1 MAAHEGENQEAST
14 VDVRVL
20 RRCFQVSFSR
30 YMQTPLSFIAQ
41 LTHLD

>member
-1 MAAHEGENQEAST
+1 MAAHESENQEVST
-14 VDVRVL
+14 VGVRVL

-30 YMQTPLSFIAQ
+30 YMQTSLSFIAL